1 MKNIEEII
9 RDNRNLF
16 EDQEPIEGHLD
27 RFNWKL
33 EKRLHSDATKRSI
46 VPYLLR
52 AAVVTLLITLSS
64 LWTWDHFIRKD
75 NKGMTLGQVS
85 PQYKEVESYYVHQVN
100 LMESELGDIDLKNNP
115 DQKKELMKEM
125 KSMDSVYVQLQKELK
140 AERVWRYVFIKAGM
154 GRPGA
159 RKGAVGRPRHL
170 PALRPAGPGLRFH
183 LYSNIAKALRPI
195 RPKELPDS

>member
-1 MKNIEEII
+1 MKNLSVMKNIDEII
-9 RDNRNLF
+9 RNNKDLF
-16 EDQEPIEGHLD
+16 EDSEPMDGHLE

-33 EKRLHSDATKRSI
+33 EKRLHSSTNKRSI

-75 NKGMTLGQVS
+75 RGMTLGQVS

-100 LMESELGDIDLKNNP
+100 LMESELVNIDLKNNLE
-115 DQKKELMKEM
+115 QKKVLMNEM

-140 AERVWRYVFIKAGM
+140 VNPNDERIINAMIEHYQTKLEVMTYIVNQL
-154 GRPGA
+154 
-159 RKGAVGRPRHL
+159 KG
-170 PALRPAGPGLRFH
+170 
-183 LYSNIAKALRPI
+183 I
-195 RPKELPDS
+195 RNGNLNKKENEKVSL